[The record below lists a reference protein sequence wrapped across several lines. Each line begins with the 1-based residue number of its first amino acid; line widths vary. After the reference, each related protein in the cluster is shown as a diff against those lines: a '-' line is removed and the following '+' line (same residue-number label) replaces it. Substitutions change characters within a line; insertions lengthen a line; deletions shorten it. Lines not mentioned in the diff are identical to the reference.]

1 MLADRLAPDE
11 VGPVL
16 LAGRVS
22 EAIVAAIRM
31 HNAGVRVSLRGSYLR
46 VAVASRCEVQAQV
59 VAALLGEPF
68 RIPQDLERVMPSF
81 RGRLHLTEES
91 AAWEAAPPP

>member
-1 MLADRLAPDE
+1 MLSERLTPSE

-16 LAGRVS
+16 LSGRVS
-22 EAIVAAIRM
+22 EAIVAAIRAQ
-31 HNAGVRVSLRGSYLR
+31 NAGVRVSQRGSYLR
-46 VAVASRCEVQAQV
+46 VAVSNRCEVRAQT

-81 RGRLHLTEES
+81 RGRLSLSEEL
-91 AAWEAAPPP
+91 AAWEAIPRP